1 MKLKTLLV
9 INAIILGFFGLT
21 QTLIPT
27 AIAAP
32 YGATLD
38 PVAKH
43 QLQTLGA
50 YYLGLAVLSWM
61 TRNVTDSNALRAILL
76 AFFISYIIAMIIG
89 IIDLLPIPFNALA
102 WSSIVI
108 YLLLLIGFGY
118 YLFVKPSAA
127 LPAEQLT

>member
-9 INAIILGFFGLT
+9 INAILLGFFGLT
-21 QTLIPT
+21 QTLIPAAT
-27 AIAAP
+27 AAT

-43 QLQTLGA
+43 NLQTLGA

-61 TRNVTDSNALRAILL
+61 ARKVTDSNALRAILL
-76 AFFISYIIAMIIG
+76 AFFISYSIAMIIG
-89 IIDLLPIPFNALA
+89 IIDLLAIPFNALA
-102 WSSIVI
+102 WSNILL

-127 LPAEQLT
+127 LPDEQLS